1 MILHLCVFLNRA
13 KVAILHCIFRK
24 IGLYFLKNTFVP
36 SIRAVQEKEP
46 AMFFDNKEKRNQLSK
61 WIIGIVAACI
71 VIYLG
76 VRYVSAIAA
85 AVSWLMRLV
94 RPLLIGLTF
103 ALILNVP
110 LGMFEKRLF
119 TKKPTPKKIKA
130 RRPLAIV
137 LSLVLVFGIF
147 AGVALLVIPEF
158 ISAMRVL
165 VTMVLD
171 LFDQLAIFDSQ
182 TDLSNLPLGSYFSR
196 IDIDWMQL
204 KAELELWLKQAG
216 SEIMDWAAGM
226 IGSVASSVFDGVI
239 GFVFSIYVLANK
251 QTLKRQMGR
260 LIRVWLP
267 EKFGSWLTH
276 AARVSADIFRQF
288 IAGQTTEAIILG
300 TLCAIGM
307 WILQIPYA
315 PMVGALVGVMALIP
329 YVGAF
334 ISTTVSAFM
343 ILTVSP
349 VKALIFVVF
358 LLALQQLEGNL
369 IYPKVVGAKINLPA
383 MWVLAAITVG
393 GNLAGPIGMLLG
405 VPFASSVYALLKEA
419 TDKREQAQLAAKK
432 PVPSENTTQQP
443 E

>member
-1 MILHLCVFLNRA
+1 
-13 KVAILHCIFRK
+13 
-24 IGLYFLKNTFVP
+24 
-36 SIRAVQEKEP
+36 
-46 AMFFDNKEKRNQLSK
+46 MFFDNREKRKQLAK
-61 WIIGIVAACI
+61 WIIGVIAACI
-71 VIYLG
+71 LIFLG
-76 VRYVSAIAA
+76 VRYISSIAA
-85 AVSWLMRLV
+85 AVSWLVHLV
-94 RPLLIGLTF
+94 RPLLIGVVL

-110 LGMFEKRLF
+110 LGMFERRLF
-119 TKKPTPKKIKA
+119 AKKPTPKKLKA

-147 AGVALLVIPEF
+147 VGVAVLVIPEF
-158 ISAMRVL
+158 VAAVRVIASMLLSAM
-165 VTMVLD
+165 
-171 LFDQLAIFDSQ
+171 DQLAAFESQ
-182 TDLSNLPLGSYFSR
+182 MDFSRLPFGEYLSR
-196 IDIDWMQL
+196 IDIDWLQL
-204 KAELELWLKQAG
+204 RAELELWFKQAG
-216 SEIMDWAAGM
+216 SAIMDRAAGV
-226 IGSVASSVFDGVI
+226 IGSVASSVIDSLI

-251 QTLKRQMGR
+251 EKLKRQVSR

-267 EKFGSWLTH
+267 EKFGGKLIH

-300 TLCAIGM
+300 SLCAVGM

-334 ISTTVSAFM
+334 ISTAVGAFM

-349 VKALIFVVF
+349 IKALIFVVF
-358 LLALQQLEGNL
+358 LLALQQIEGNL

-405 VPFASSVYALLKEA
+405 VPVASAAYALLKEA
-419 TDKREQAQLAAKK
+419 TDKREQAKLPADA
-432 PVPSENTTQQP
+432 PPDASTQ
-443 E
+443 ETAEKGDASGNNA

>member
-1 MILHLCVFLNRA
+1 
-13 KVAILHCIFRK
+13 
-24 IGLYFLKNTFVP
+24 
-36 SIRAVQEKEP
+36 
-46 AMFFDNKEKRNQLSK
+46 MFFDNREKRKQLAK
-61 WIIGIVAACI
+61 WVIGVIAACI
-71 VIYLG
+71 LIFLG
-76 VRYVSAIAA
+76 VRYISSIAA
-85 AVSWLMRLV
+85 AVSWLVHLV
-94 RPLLIGLTF
+94 RPLLIGVVL

-110 LGMFEKRLF
+110 LGMFERRLF
-119 TKKPTPKKIKA
+119 SKKPTPKKLRA

-147 AGVALLVIPEF
+147 VGVAVLVIPEF
-158 ISAMRVL
+158 VAAVRVIASML
-165 VTMVLD
+165 LSTM
-171 LFDQLAIFDSQ
+171 DQLAAFESQ
-182 TDLSNLPLGSYFSR
+182 MDFSRLPFGEYLSR
-196 IDIDWMQL
+196 IDIDWLQL
-204 KAELELWLKQAG
+204 RAELELWFKQAG
-216 SEIMDWAAGM
+216 SAIMDRAAGM

-267 EKFGSWLTH
+267 EKIGSWLTH

-405 VPFASSVYALLKEA
+405 VPFASSAYALLKEA

>member
-1 MILHLCVFLNRA
+1 
-13 KVAILHCIFRK
+13 
-24 IGLYFLKNTFVP
+24 
-36 SIRAVQEKEP
+36 
-46 AMFFDNKEKRNQLSK
+46 MFFDNREKRKQLAK
-61 WIIGIVAACI
+61 WVIGVIAACI
-71 VIYLG
+71 LIFLG
-76 VRYVSAIAA
+76 VRYISSIAA
-85 AVSWLMRLV
+85 AVSWLVHLV
-94 RPLLIGLTF
+94 RPLLIGVVL

-110 LGMFEKRLF
+110 LGMFERRLF
-119 TKKPTPKKIKA
+119 SKKPTPKKLRA

-147 AGVALLVIPEF
+147 VGVAVLVIPEF
-158 ISAMRVL
+158 VAAVRVIASML
-165 VTMVLD
+165 LSTM
-171 LFDQLAIFDSQ
+171 DQLAAFESQ
-182 TDLSNLPLGSYFSR
+182 MDFSRLPFGEYLSR
-196 IDIDWMQL
+196 IDIDWLQL
-204 KAELELWLKQAG
+204 RAELELWFKQAG
-216 SEIMDWAAGM
+216 SAIMDRAAGV
-226 IGSVASSVFDGVI
+226 IGSVASSVIDSLI
-239 GFVFSIYVLANK
+239 GFIFSIYVLANK
-251 QTLKRQMGR
+251 EKLKRQVSR

-267 EKFGSWLTH
+267 EKFGSKLIH

-405 VPFASSVYALLKEA
+405 VPFSSSAYALLKEA

>member
-1 MILHLCVFLNRA
+1 
-13 KVAILHCIFRK
+13 
-24 IGLYFLKNTFVP
+24 
-36 SIRAVQEKEP
+36 
-46 AMFFDNKEKRNQLSK
+46 MFFDNREKRKQLAK
-61 WIIGIVAACI
+61 WVIGVIAACI
-71 VIYLG
+71 LIFLG
-76 VRYVSAIAA
+76 IRYISSIAA
-85 AVSWLMRLV
+85 AVSWLVHLV
-94 RPLLIGLTF
+94 RPLLIGVVL

-110 LGMFEKRLF
+110 LGMFERRLF
-119 TKKPTPKKIKA
+119 SKKPTPKKLRA

-147 AGVALLVIPEF
+147 VGVAVLVIPEF
-158 ISAMRVL
+158 VAAVRVIASML
-165 VTMVLD
+165 LSTM
-171 LFDQLAIFDSQ
+171 DQLAAFESQ
-182 TDLSNLPLGSYFSR
+182 MDFSRLPFGEYLSR
-196 IDIDWMQL
+196 IDIDWLQL
-204 KAELELWLKQAG
+204 RAELELWFKQAG
-216 SEIMDWAAGM
+216 SAIMDRAAGV
-226 IGSVASSVFDGVI
+226 IGSVASSVIDSLI
-239 GFVFSIYVLANK
+239 GFIFSIYVLANK
-251 QTLKRQMGR
+251 EKLKRQVSR

-267 EKFGSWLTH
+267 EKFGGKLIH

-300 TLCAIGM
+300 SLCAIGM

-334 ISTTVSAFM
+334 ISTAVGAFM

-405 VPFASSVYALLKEA
+405 VPFSSSAYALLKEA

>member
-1 MILHLCVFLNRA
+1 
-13 KVAILHCIFRK
+13 
-24 IGLYFLKNTFVP
+24 
-36 SIRAVQEKEP
+36 
-46 AMFFDNKEKRNQLSK
+46 MFFDNREKRKQLAK
-61 WIIGIVAACI
+61 WVIGVIAACI
-71 VIYLG
+71 LIFLG
-76 VRYVSAIAA
+76 IRYISSIAA
-85 AVSWLMRLV
+85 AVSWLVHLV
-94 RPLLIGLTF
+94 RPLLIGVVL

-110 LGMFEKRLF
+110 LGMFERRLF
-119 TKKPTPKKIKA
+119 SKKPTPKKLRA

-147 AGVALLVIPEF
+147 VGVAVLVIPEF
-158 ISAMRVL
+158 VAAVRVIASML
-165 VTMVLD
+165 LSTM
-171 LFDQLAIFDSQ
+171 DQLAAFESQ
-182 TDLSNLPLGSYFSR
+182 MDFSRLPFGEYLSR
-196 IDIDWMQL
+196 IDIDWLQL
-204 KAELELWLKQAG
+204 RAELELWFKQAG
-216 SEIMDWAAGM
+216 SAIMDRAAGV
-226 IGSVASSVFDGVI
+226 IGSVASSVIDSLI
-239 GFVFSIYVLANK
+239 GFIFSIYVLANK
-251 QTLKRQMGR
+251 EKLKRQVSR

-267 EKFGSWLTH
+267 EKFGGKLIH

-405 VPFASSVYALLKEA
+405 VPFSSSAYALLKEA

>member
-1 MILHLCVFLNRA
+1 
-13 KVAILHCIFRK
+13 
-24 IGLYFLKNTFVP
+24 
-36 SIRAVQEKEP
+36 
-46 AMFFDNKEKRNQLSK
+46 MFFDNKEKRKQISK
-61 WIIGIVAACI
+61 WVIGIVAACI
-71 VIYLG
+71 LIFLG
-76 VRYVSAIAA
+76 VRYVSAIAV
-85 AVSWLMRLV
+85 AVSWLVRLV
-94 RPLLIGLTF
+94 RPLLIGVVS

-119 TKKPTPKKIKA
+119 TRKPTPKKIKA

-147 AGVALLVIPEF
+147 VGVALLVIPEF
-158 ISAMRVL
+158 VSAMRV
-165 VTMVLD
+165 VVSMVLD
-171 LFDQLAIFDSQ
+171 VMDQLAALDSQ
-182 TDLSNLPLGSYFSR
+182 TDFSRLPLGSYLSR
-196 IDIDWMQL
+196 IDIDWLQL
-204 KAELELWLKQAG
+204 KSELELWFKQAG
-216 SEIMDWAAGM
+216 SEIMDRAAGV
-226 IGSVASSVFDGVI
+226 IGSVASSVIDSLI

-251 QTLKRQMGR
+251 ETLKRQVSR

-267 EKFGSWLTH
+267 EKFGGWLTH

-334 ISTTVSAFM
+334 ISTAVGAFM

-349 VKALIFVVF
+349 IKALIFVVF
-358 LLALQQLEGNL
+358 LLALQQIEGNL

-405 VPFASSVYALLKEA
+405 VPVASAAYALLKEA
-419 TDKREQAQLAAKK
+419 TDKREQATLSAGTPADASVQDEAEKSGESGKRA
-432 PVPSENTTQQP
+432 
-443 E
+443 

>member
-1 MILHLCVFLNRA
+1 
-13 KVAILHCIFRK
+13 
-24 IGLYFLKNTFVP
+24 
-36 SIRAVQEKEP
+36 
-46 AMFFDNKEKRNQLSK
+46 MFFDNREKRKQLAK
-61 WIIGIVAACI
+61 WVIGVIAACI
-71 VIYLG
+71 LIFLG
-76 VRYVSAIAA
+76 VRYISSIAA
-85 AVSWLMRLV
+85 AVSWLVHLV
-94 RPLLIGLTF
+94 RPLLIGVVL

-110 LGMFEKRLF
+110 LGMFERRLF
-119 TKKPTPKKIKA
+119 SKKPTPKKLRA

-147 AGVALLVIPEF
+147 VGVAVLVIPEF
-158 ISAMRVL
+158 VAAVRVIASML
-165 VTMVLD
+165 LSTM
-171 LFDQLAIFDSQ
+171 DQLAAFESQ
-182 TDLSNLPLGSYFSR
+182 MDFSRLPFGEYLSR
-196 IDIDWMQL
+196 IDIDWLQL
-204 KAELELWLKQAG
+204 RAELELWFKQAG
-216 SEIMDWAAGM
+216 SAIMDRAAGV
-226 IGSVASSVFDGVI
+226 IGSVASSVIDSLI
-239 GFVFSIYVLANK
+239 GFIFSIYVLANK
-251 QTLKRQMGR
+251 EKLKRQVSR

-267 EKFGSWLTH
+267 EKFGGKLIH

-334 ISTTVSAFM
+334 ISTAVGAFM

-358 LLALQQLEGNL
+358 LLALQQIEGNL

-405 VPFASSVYALLKEA
+405 VPFASSAYALLKEA

>member
-1 MILHLCVFLNRA
+1 
-13 KVAILHCIFRK
+13 
-24 IGLYFLKNTFVP
+24 
-36 SIRAVQEKEP
+36 
-46 AMFFDNKEKRNQLSK
+46 MFFDNREKRKQLAK
-61 WIIGIVAACI
+61 WVIGVIAACI
-71 VIYLG
+71 LIFLG
-76 VRYVSAIAA
+76 IRYISSIAA
-85 AVSWLMRLV
+85 AVSWLVHLV
-94 RPLLIGLTF
+94 RPLLIGVVL

-110 LGMFEKRLF
+110 LGMFERRLF
-119 TKKPTPKKIKA
+119 SKKPTPKKLRA
-130 RRPLAIV
+130 RRPRAIV

-147 AGVALLVIPEF
+147 VGVAVLVIPEF
-158 ISAMRVL
+158 VAAVRVIASML
-165 VTMVLD
+165 LSTM
-171 LFDQLAIFDSQ
+171 DQLAAFESQ
-182 TDLSNLPLGSYFSR
+182 MDFSRLPFGEYLSR
-196 IDIDWMQL
+196 IDIDWLQL
-204 KAELELWLKQAG
+204 RAELELWFKQAG
-216 SEIMDWAAGM
+216 SAIMDRAAGV
-226 IGSVASSVFDGVI
+226 IGSVASSVIDSLI
-239 GFVFSIYVLANK
+239 GFIFSIYVLANK
-251 QTLKRQMGR
+251 EKLKRQVSR

-267 EKFGSWLTH
+267 EKFGGKLIH

-405 VPFASSVYALLKEA
+405 VPFASSAYALLKEA